1 MIKRDNV
8 RVCVPRYMQI
18 GKGSLNQLPEILKI
32 VGSVNM
38 IDTQSIE
45 NSEQGAAGA
54 CMVGLIAL
62 KDAKGY
68 EELNKKWVNKYLK
81 EVEKYD
87 TKLSEVYKKAFKIYK
102 KGYENMIDFWDL
114 NHNFQINKNE
124 N

>member
-1 MIKRDNV
+1 
-8 RVCVPRYMQI
+8 
-18 GKGSLNQLPEILKI
+18 
-32 VGSVNM
+32 
-38 IDTQSIE
+38 
-45 NSEQGAAGA
+45 
-54 CMVGLIAL
+54 MVGLIAL
-62 KDAKGY
+62 KDDKGY